1 MRPAAAPAPATL
13 PVEHAHADLPCVRR
27 REPGGRP
34 LLLELRRA
42 AARALNDAIVESG
55 TTRARVARI
64 SGIDYAALTLVCT
77 ARRSMDVELLKTA
90 LRTLGRDW
98 RGMTV
103 RFEEA
108 FDHRGRGLGGD
119 QLSPP

>member
-1 MRPAAAPAPATL
+1 MIRDDYLRYGTAL
-13 PVEHAHADLPCVRR
+13 PLPLILDHPRFTALSR
-27 REPGGRP
+27 LG
-34 LLLELRRA
+34 LELRRA

-108 FDHRGRGLGGD
+108 FDHRGRGLRGGR
-119 QLSPP
+119 LSPR